1 MRLTGRLTAAAISAL
16 CLLGASGCSGDDAK
30 PAPTQQAA
38 PSAAQRLA
46 VAKTTLDS
54 TPSVHLTL
62 TGSDLPEG
70 TNGIISADGVGTHPP
85 AFKGTFKVRLGG
97 IEADAEIT
105 SVDGDVYAKL
115 PLIPGTNKIDPK
127 TFGVPDPATLF
138 STDTGITSLLTATAE
153 PTLGGQVRNG
163 SDVLTT
169 VTGTLPGASVVDLFG
184 IGDRNGTFAATYGLT
199 DADELRT
206 VKLTGPFHG
215 AGTTSTYSLVLD
227 RYGDPV
233 TIVKP

>member
-1 MRLTGRLTAAAISAL
+1 MRLTGRLAAAAISAL
-16 CLLGASGCSGDDAK
+16 CVLGASGCTSDSAT
-30 PAPTQQAA
+30 PTPTEQTA

-46 VAKTTLDS
+46 IAKTTLDT

-70 TNGIISADGVGTHPP
+70 TNGIVSADGVGAHPP

-105 SVDGDVYAKL
+105 SVDGEVYAKL

-127 TFGVPDPATLF
+127 TFGVPDPAALF
-138 STDTGITSLLTATAE
+138 STDSGITSLLTATTD
-153 PTLGGQVRNG
+153 PTLGAKVRSG

-169 VTGTLPGASVVDLFG
+169 VTGTLPGANVVDLFG

-206 VKLTGPFHG
+206 VKLTGPFHA
-215 AGTTSTYSLVLD
+215 AGTTSTYDLVLD
-227 RYGDPV
+227 QYGAPV